1 MKDRIWV
8 GFESLEDTKLPLEW
22 KKGAFGSVL
31 EFRGCVR
38 NTNEGKEVAAIEYEA
53 HHALAVKSL
62 HEIRAN
68 LLGEFPDIADILI
81 FHRTGKLLL
90 GETSL
95 LIGVASP
102 HRKNAFA
109 VCQKIIDEIK
119 RSTPIWKHE
128 YYSTNE
134 KAWLSGTSLNSEK
147 NS

>member
-8 GFESLEDTKLPLEW
+8 GIESLEDTKLPPEW

-38 NTNEGKEVAAIEYEA
+38 NTNEGKEVEAIEYEA
-53 HHALAVKSL
+53 HHQLAEKSL
-62 HEIRAN
+62 HEIRAK
-68 LLGEFPDIADILI
+68 LLEEFPDIADILI
-81 FHRTGKLLL
+81 FHRVGNLQL

-102 HRKNAFA
+102 HRENAFT

-119 RSTPIWKHE
+119 KVTPIWKHE
-128 YYSTNE
+128 HYSTNE
-134 KAWLSGTSLNSEK
+134 KAWLSGASLKASN
-147 NS
+147 NI

>member
-1 MKDRIWV
+1 MKDRIGV
-8 GFESLEDTKLPLEW
+8 GFESLENTKLPSEW
-22 KKGAFGSVL
+22 KNGAFGSVL

-38 NTNEGKEVAAIEYEA
+38 NTNEGKEVEAIEYEA
-53 HHALAVKSL
+53 HHTLAVKSL
-62 HEIRAN
+62 DEIRAN
-68 LLGEFPDIADILI
+68 LLKEFSDIVDILI
-81 FHRTGKLLL
+81 FHRTGRLLL

-128 YYSTNE
+128 CYSTNE
-134 KAWLSGTSLNSEK
+134 KAWLAGTSLNTEK
-147 NS
+147 TS